1 MQKPYK
7 SAAYVRL
14 SDCQICGDMANSNI
28 RNRGINDR
36 HDRIWTTEK

>member
-1 MQKPYK
+1 MECKNHTKAPHM
-7 SAAYVRL
+7 